1 MIWIN
6 LLGILLGTAHRG
18 NFCPGAPGKR
28 KKDREKI
35 NNCICVLHGI

>member
-18 NFCPGAPGKR
+18 TFALALRGKGR
-28 KKDREKI
+28 RIKRR
-35 NNCICVLHGI
+35 